1 MKQSTKRSWVL
12 VAAAAL
18 IVGAGSV
25 AFAQGFGPGY
35 GYGPGW
41 GGHRGMMGGPGG
53 MMGGPGGF
61 YGPGGG
67 RGMMMG
73 GFSGAYA
80 GQQLDDLKS
89 TLGITADQETAWKQY
104 ADAVKAR
111 ADLMQSHRQQMF
123 TDGPVT
129 PDQRLAFHQQ
139 GLDQL
144 QQVTTARR
152 DLYNVLTPQQRT
164 TADTYT
170 GWPCALR

>member
-1 MKQSTKRSWVL
+1 MKQTTKRRWVR
-12 VAAAAL
+12 VAATAV

-25 AFAQGFGPGY
+25 AFAQGY

-80 GQQLDDLKS
+80 DQQLTDLKS
-89 TLGITADQETAWKQY
+89 TLGITTDQETAWNRY

-111 ADLMQSHRQQMF
+111 AGLMQSHREQMF
-123 TDGPVT
+123 NGGPVT

-144 QQVTTARR
+144 QQVTAARR
-152 DLYNVLTPQQRT
+152 DLYNVLTPPQRAA
-164 TADTYT
+164 ADTYT